1 MTISTFE
8 IKIWSQ
14 KLCAQKDF
22 FANLITIISTIE
34 LTMASFNLLYIL
46 ESLSKGATIVS
57 PTVCGGIT
65 KGDDVESLFLTEEG
79 MQICTYLIT
88 HKYVHT
94 CIDACVCTY
103 ICMY

>member
-1 MTISTFE
+1 M
-8 IKIWSQ
+8 
-14 KLCAQKDF
+14 CAQKDF
-22 FANLITIISTIE
+22 FANLVTIISTIE

-88 HKYVHT
+88 HT
-94 CIDACVCTY
+94 N
-103 ICMY
+103 MYTHV